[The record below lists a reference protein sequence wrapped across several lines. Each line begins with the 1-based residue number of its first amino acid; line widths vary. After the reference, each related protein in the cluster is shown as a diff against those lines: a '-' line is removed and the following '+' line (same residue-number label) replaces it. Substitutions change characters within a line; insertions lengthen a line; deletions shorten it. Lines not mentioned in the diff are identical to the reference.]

1 MSYLGRPIRSPRRYK
16 QEVRNYNYGFSASGP
31 FVKDHLF
38 WFTTYEHQ
46 RFTIGVPQTATE
58 PNVPWQTAALAA
70 LSKFGVAPNAVTQ
83 NVLKTLWPSDAIG
96 GGTGAPATNNFVS
109 TTPEFGYSYNGL
121 AKIDYTINDKNSLTA
136 HWFVGQGNQVAPVGS
151 TLPGT
156 TKSLRSTCRTTRSCT
171 TMSSRRTITNQVLAG
186 VNYFNQ
192 VFNDENT
199 TFDMASLGLV
209 TGSTLP
215 GAATLRSR
223 ASIPPARRRP
233 RAVTTSPA
241 TSPTTFPG

>member
-1 MSYLGRPIRSPRRYK
+1 MNLSLKSGGNGLHGSAYYYNRNELFGATNPFTAPDK

-31 FVKDHLF
+31 IVRDHLF

-58 PNVPWQTAALAA
+58 PNVPWQTAALTA
-70 LSKFGVAPNAVTQ
+70 LSNFGVAPNTVTQ

-151 TLPGT
+151 TLPWYYEVAP
-156 TKSLRSTCRTTRSCT
+156 
-171 TMSSRRTITNQVLAG
+171 IHVQ
-186 VNYFNQ
+186 NYAIVYNH
-192 VFNDENT
+192 VF
-199 TFDMASLGLV
+199 ASEHY
-209 TGSTLP
+209 
-215 GAATLRSR
+215 
-223 ASIPPARRRP
+223 
-233 RAVTTSPA
+233 
-241 TSPTTFPG
+241 